1 MVTKKK
7 KPTRGSTS
15 PPTKKASRSSIGR
28 KVANVSA
35 ATASPRTVKGSAAAE
50 ARAGS
55 AAIVAA
61 ASISDLKTKNRM
73 AQETVVSNDAA
84 TGIKSPTDALR
95 KLKKTKKKKASPMT
109 KSLSRRPNP
118 PKDEASKV
126 INETSSLSSPSKSK
140 HSKRN
145 PSTPK
150 KSPVNRK
157 IGVLSSPVASMSKG
171 RSSAIRR
178 MYSQG
183 TSPGGSTTSKQ
194 DLAMTPSPSSTK
206 SKKRTPTS
214 ISSTVRRVKN
224 KLVIDEDDTVVE
236 GKGSVQKQISQD
248 IIKKSVKLDVN
259 QVNWKTE
266 EGLDEGLGHFY
277 DNDDFEELDV
287 REKISML
294 CGCYTPSESKSMYM
308 LLCFQAGE
316 SIAGIDLNCLKGKK
330 QVGNAMADVICK
342 VMNQTADLSTKK

>member
-50 ARAGS
+50 ARAAS
-55 AAIVAA
+55 AANVAA

-73 AQETVVSNDAA
+73 ASNNAA

-95 KLKKTKKKKASPMT
+95 KLKKTKKKKESSMT
-109 KSLSRRPNP
+109 KSLSRRPDP
-118 PKDEASKV
+118 PKDEESKIV
-126 INETSSLSSPSKSK
+126 NETSSLSSPSKSK

-236 GKGSVQKQISQD
+236 GKGSVRKQISQD

-294 CGCYTPSESKSMYM
+294 CGCYTPTESKSMYM

-316 SIAGIDLNCLKGKK
+316 SIAGIDLNSLKGKK